1 MEKELKKL
9 REVEGRVNDRMD
21 KGNDDVYADVKSH
34 FLGSVCIFADPIP
47 HSGSHLPWMYR
58 WLKQNRTR
66 MAPDNAV

>member
-34 FLGSVCIFADPIP
+34 IWVLYAFLLILYLIQVVICRG
-47 HSGSHLPWMYR
+47 MYR

-66 MAPDNAV
+66 VAPDNAV